1 MMPNQKYKYLH
12 PSPFDWDRFYCIPPP
27 GGINLAMKQFKL
39 PKTLS
44 RLNEFHISSFQ
55 TILVITLKSEGVVE
69 NRESHEL
76 LALSLKWKKSL

>member
-1 MMPNQKYKYLH
+1 
-12 PSPFDWDRFYCIPPP
+12 
-27 GGINLAMKQFKL
+27 MKQFKL

-76 LALSLKWKKSL
+76 LALSLK